1 MEALERDA
9 PDEEIERLMEEL
21 QQAMNNFLDELVKQ
35 MQEQMAEG
43 DQQLNPQEMP
53 NGNEMVNRQDLMEM
67 LERARELAKSGDTDA
82 AREMLSPLR
91 AMLENLRSNP
101 YAQKNH
107 KKIQKASRS
116 TRDLNTLTRDQQEQ
130 SERAAC

>member
-9 PDEEIERLMEEL
+9 PDGEIERLMEEL

-53 NGNEMVNRQDLMEM
+53 NGNEMVNRPDLTEM
-67 LERARELAKSGDTDA
+67 LESAHELSKSGAQDA
-82 AREMLSPLR
+82 AREMLSQLI
-91 AMLENLRSNP
+91 ALTANMHHNP
-101 YAQKNH
+101 YAH
-107 KKIQKASRS
+107 KMQ
-116 TRDLNTLTRDQQEQ
+116 TETQ
-130 SERAAC
+130 

>member
-67 LERARELAKSGDTDA
+67 LERARELAKYGAKDA
-82 AREMLSPLR
+82 AWEMLSQLR
-91 AMLENLRSNP
+91 ETLEN
-101 YAQKNH
+101 
-107 KKIQKASRS
+107 
-116 TRDLNTLTRDQQEQ
+116 TRNRKG
-130 SERAAC
+130 AA